1 MSTAKITGYRLL
13 GGIHPYTAS
22 FQKLIAFHGIQNPY
36 TQKPF
41 TEPLLFGIGGG
52 IGFAYR
58 LTKTDA
64 LGGLCVTL
72 HFHNHWEN
80 SLQFVANIADRLGVR
95 YEVFQSKSIAR
106 SDEALRNILGAN
118 QPVTYWLDKAVLPHY
133 ANIPRGREEWVVN
146 FVGIEGN
153 VLTVD
158 DLSKKLLPVTHELIA
173 ETRKTMPSLRNQ
185 FLSVTGARK
194 LALDKAVRKGILDC
208 IDHLSHTTNGLTSIS
223 KWAESLIDTKYSSS
237 WPMLFSDAT
246 SLYRVLENVYESVTI
261 QAGGN
266 LRDMYGE
273 FLTEAADIL
282 NKPALND
289 VAKLYK
295 KLAKEWRTFGQLALT
310 DNVKDFGEA
319 KELIHEKYELFYKE
333 GPDAHKELE
342 RIDTRLKDIADKN
355 REWLPLD
362 ADEIQLLFA
371 QLSQQLNVIY
381 KKEQDALAALKKGIK

>member
-13 GGIHPYTAS
+13 GGIHPPTAS
-22 FQKLIAFHGIQNPY
+22 FQKLLAFHGILNSH

-41 TEPLLFGIGGG
+41 TESLLFGIGGG
-52 IGFAYR
+52 IGFTYR
-58 LTKTDA
+58 LVKTEESYLELRFSNYPDDS
-64 LGGLCVTL
+64 LRFVT
-72 HFHNHWEN
+72 
-80 SLQFVANIADRLGVR
+80 NIADRLNIR
-95 YEVFQSKSIAR
+95 YEVFQSKSSRRA
-106 SDEALRNILGAN
+106 DETLRNILLAN
-118 QPVTYWLDKAVLPHY
+118 QPVMYWLDKAILPHY
-133 ANIPRGREEWVVN
+133 ANIPRGRDEWAVN

-158 DLSKKLLPVTHELIA
+158 DVSKKLLPVTHELIV

-185 FLSVTGARK
+185 FLSITGARK
-194 LALDKAVRKGILDC
+194 LVLDKAVKKGILDC
-208 IDHLSHTTNGLTSIS
+208 IDHLSHSTNGLTSIS

-246 SLYRVLENVYESVTI
+246 SFYKVLENIYESVTI

-273 FLTEAADIL
+273 FLAEAADIL

-289 VAKLYK
+289 VGKLYK
-295 KLAKEWRTFGQLALT
+295 KLAKEWQTFGQLALT

-381 KKEQDALAALKKGIK
+381 KNEQDALAALKKGIK